1 MATSGA
7 FAVQETSI
15 TSPWILRL
23 DADYQLT
30 DALVAELDRL
40 DPDAA
45 VSAYQ
50 LRSIMQFFQTSF
62 CRRFIH
68 QIRFC
73 YGGASFQCGTKV
85 ITKRGLWKGLSRNS
99 TAASYMT
106 IGSRLSNG

>member
-1 MATSGA
+1 MANQWR

-50 LRSIMQFFQTSF
+50 IAFDYAVFQTSF

-73 YGGASFQCGTKV
+73 YGGQVFSADKV
-85 ITKRGLWKGLSRNS
+85 IPKRGLWKGLSRNS